1 MGVFVTDHDAAPKA
15 AEYRNWA
22 EFHLD
27 GAWRMVDCQKQR
39 WLSHPEDYIA
49 FRIDR
54 DANLNPVGRAHRY
67 RVDGEMSVN
76 F

>member
-1 MGVFVTDHDAAPKA
+1 MAH
-15 AEYRNWA
+15 
-22 EFHLD
+22 